1 MITSL
6 IETLELANIDHMTK
20 LTMLFESS
28 KKILL
33 VPLWKKL

>member
-20 LTMLFESS
+20 LTSKS